1 MSDGC
6 KIFLFESEFSEE
18 KLKCCSVDYQTVA
31 VIDLM
36 PFEIEKGYGPNEIKK
51 SVPHPVVRETDM
63 VYISP
68 AADLAELLNFK
79 LYHISNKKK
88 LNGGGKIQ
96 KRLVG
101 EQYLRGEE
109 VLGVV
114 KKAKA
119 KDVLNAG
126 SSELQTYGHVKIS
139 NLLRKIRKLKVKK
152 YSEQGHQKVSPASSE
167 GEVLTS

>member
-1 MSDGC
+1 MPAA
-6 KIFLFESEFSEE
+6 
-18 KLKCCSVDYQTVA
+18 VA
-31 VIDLM
+31 VCHRLREM
-36 PFEIEKGYGPNEIKK
+36 PFEIEKGYGTNEVKK
-51 SVPHPVVRETDM
+51 SVPHPVVRDSDM

-68 AADLAELLNFK
+68 PSDLAELWNLK

-88 LNGGGKIQ
+88 VNGKFQ
-96 KRLVG
+96 VKRLVG
-101 EQYLRGEE
+101 EQYLRENE

-119 KDVLNAG
+119 KDVLDAT

-152 YSEQGHQKVSPASSE
+152 YSEQGHQKVC
-167 GEVLTS
+167 

>member
-1 MSDGC
+1 
-6 KIFLFESEFSEE
+6 
-18 KLKCCSVDYQTVA
+18 
-31 VIDLM
+31 M
-36 PFEIEKGYGPNEIKK
+36 PFEIEKGYGESEIKK

-68 AADLAELLNFK
+68 AADLAELLNLK
-79 LYHISNKKK
+79 VYHISNKKK
-88 LNGGGKIQ
+88 LNGKIQ

-101 EQYLRGEE
+101 EQYLRGNE

-119 KDVLNAG
+119 KDVLNAN
-126 SSELQTYGHVKIS
+126 SSELHTYGHVKIS

-152 YSEQGHQKVSPASSE
+152 YSEQGHQKV
-167 GEVLTS
+167 